1 MENVYNM
8 TLKRLEE
15 CGEIL
20 GLQKSAIEYLKKPQ
34 RIIEVSIPV
43 EMDDGSL
50 KIFEGFRVQHNN
62 ARGPYKG
69 GIRFHPNVGLE
80 EVKALAMLM
89 TWKCALLDIP
99 CGGAKGGV
107 RVDPKKLSEK
117 ELERL
122 SRGYI
127 RAIAPFIGPNIDI
140 PAPDV
145 NTNPKIMG
153 WMFDEYCNIKGEIL
167 PSVITGKPPN
177 LFGSEVRE
185 IATSLGGKYVLDE
198 IITLL
203 NMKPPLT
210 IAIQGFGKVGGGIF
224 KLLLNDKKYK
234 VVAISDSKGGVFS
247 EDGINDE
254 RIFEHKKNTGSVVGF
269 ENTETITNKE
279 LLSLDVDILI
289 PAALENQIREDNAEE
304 VKAKVILELANGP
317 TTPKADEILR
327 NKEIVVVPDILAN
340 AGGVTVSYFEWVQ
353 NREGF
358 FWEKH
363 EIEEKLKQRITN
375 ALREVWEISKKMKL
389 DLRTSAYVLALRRV
403 VDAMRARGW
412 I

>member
-1 MENVYNM
+1 MENVYDM
-8 TLKRLEE
+8 ALKRLEE

-20 GLQKSAIEYLKKPQ
+20 GLQKSVIEYLKKPQ
-34 RIIEVSIPV
+34 RIVEVSIPV
-43 EMDDGSL
+43 EMEDGSL
-50 KIFEGFRVQHNN
+50 RIFEGFRVQHNN

-69 GIRFHPNVGLE
+69 GIRFHPSVGLE
-80 EVKALAMLM
+80 EVKALAMWM
-89 TWKCALLDIP
+89 TWKCAVIDIP
-99 CGGAKGGV
+99 YGGAKGGV
-107 RVDPKKLSEK
+107 KVDPKRLSEK

-127 RAIAPFIGPNIDI
+127 RAIAPFIGPNLDI

-153 WMFDEYCNIKGEIL
+153 WMLDEYCNVKGEIL
-167 PSVITGKPPN
+167 PSVITGKPLT
-177 LFGSEVRE
+177 LFGSEVRG

-198 IITLL
+198 IVTLL
-203 NMKPPLT
+203 GMKPPLT
-210 IAIQGFGKVGGGIF
+210 IAIQGFGNVGGGIF
-224 KLLLNDKKYK
+224 KLLLQDERYK
-234 VVAISDSKGGVFS
+234 VVAISDSKGGIFS
-247 EDGINDE
+247 ESGINDE
-254 RIFEHKKNTGSVVGF
+254 RIFEHKKTTGSVVGF
-269 ENTETITNKE
+269 EKTEKITNE
-279 LLSLDVDILI
+279 DLLSLDADILI
-289 PAALENQIREDNAEE
+289 PAALENQIREDNAED

-327 NKEIVVVPDILAN
+327 NKGIIVVPDILAN

-358 FWEKH
+358 FWEKR
-363 EIEEKLKQRITN
+363 EIEEKLRQKMTK
-375 ALREVWEISKKMKL
+375 ALKEVWEISKKMGL
-389 DLRTSAYVLALRRV
+389 DLRTSAYVLAVRRV